1 MQKGRRVLIALF
13 VLMALG
19 MTGRLL
25 FHHFVTDQITDKG
38 GMINPDYVAGT
49 EDIYIHDGDH
59 TYVDNEKLLQ
69 MITGV
74 WSSEDSHY
82 TLKLDNDYHIILSL
96 DSEQL
101 LDTQI
106 QFAYLQP
113 GTAQSTEFS
122 LDSCI
127 LQKEDGASAGEITSF
142 YHTTSEGDPSGRLIM
157 EIDLAGNSK
166 IVEFNKGGNENE

>member
-1 MQKGRRVLIALF
+1 
-13 VLMALG
+13 MALG

-25 FHHFVTDQITDKG
+25 FRHFVTDQITDKG

-49 EDIYIHDGDH
+49 DDVYIHDGDH

-69 MITGV
+69 MIAGV

-82 TLKLDNDYHIILSL
+82 TIKLDNDYHIMLSL

-113 GTAQSTEFS
+113 GIAQSTELS

-166 IVEFNKGGNENE
+166 IVEFTKGGNENE